1 MPYDDVSK
9 NERKYSSEFLRVVLP
24 ALPRLRDLCITVKSD
39 INNNSQPGDIK
50 GALLSS
56 SQSLRL
62 VTIQF
67 VVDPKAFY
75 RVDFRRKHP
84 DSQWTSN
91 TFNDF
96 QWQRNFDF

>member
-1 MPYDDVSK
+1 MPYDEVSE

-24 ALPRLRDLCITVKSD
+24 ALPRLKDLCITVKSD

-67 VVDPKAFY
+67 VVVSKAFY

-84 DSQWTSN
+84 ESQWTSD
-91 TFNDF
+91 TFHDF
-96 QWQRNFDF
+96 QWKRNFNF